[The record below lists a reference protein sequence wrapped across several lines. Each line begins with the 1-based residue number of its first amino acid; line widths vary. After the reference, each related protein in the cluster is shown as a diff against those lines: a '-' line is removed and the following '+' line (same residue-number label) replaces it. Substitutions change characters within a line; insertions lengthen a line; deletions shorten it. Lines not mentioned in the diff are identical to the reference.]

1 MWPMAFKYIDVDISG
16 GEDSPTEAEGVHAY
30 LTTMDIFKSKSFK
43 ISTGVSSSEGGGSE
57 TIPEGSNYF
66 RVGPWGQEG
75 FRYYIC

>member
-1 MWPMAFKYIDVDISG
+1 MAFKYIDVDISSD
-16 GEDSPTEAEGVHAY
+16 EDSPTETEGVHAY